1 MEQLSLK
8 SESAHMNTIN
18 NNLTSTTRLLAMVLF
33 ISPLM
38 LFFVFFIYYLVS
50 LGQLGESLFSAIALF
65 IAFLLT
71 YEITISIIHL
81 VQMGFS
87 LQTTRRNV
95 ISRRINSR
103 FALVDSPK
111 TQPVSIILWANN
123 QGYGL
128 AETVKSL
135 LALNYP
141 DYEIIIINDGSTDST
156 LEVLETEFG
165 LQPLNRIFRRTLQ
178 TSSITASYTSPK
190 YPIISV
196 IEKPYTGRADS
207 LNIGLNLAKAPLV
220 CVIEP
225 NHLLTRDALLLL
237 AKPFIEQPVNTI
249 MTAGLGEARVNLE
262 DLSLKES
269 LNVVEKKHLFHSS
282 FISRDAFCLITASNN
297 AVRLVKKA
305 ELIEVGGFSAT
316 ESSDLNISLKLQRL
330 LLSKGRNYR
339 LNYIPE
345 ILCWENNLSETPSA
359 VKLHVKWQVETLLT
373 TINNIKLL
381 SQPLTSGQFWAYF
394 LLLLENFSP
403 ILSLLGLILSPVAY
417 IIGSISLEFML
428 IYFITFITFSFL
440 ESLMGIIADE
450 FSLRYQHT
458 LPEVVNLILV
468 SLIESLF
475 YQPAINFWRVLG
487 AFRSIFS

>member
-1 MEQLSLK
+1 MEQSNLK
-8 SESAHMNTIN
+8 SESNLSKN
-18 NNLTSTTRLLAMVLF
+18 KSNNLTTTPKLLALLLL
-33 ISPLM
+33 ISPLII
-38 LFFVFFIYYLVS
+38 FFIFFIYNFILIGLFGKS
-50 LGQLGESLFSAIALF
+50 LLSAL
-65 IAFLLT
+65 
-71 YEITISIIHL
+71 TISIIFLLAYQIIISTIRL
-81 VQMGFS
+81 VQMIVS
-87 LQTTRRNV
+87 LKNTRRNV

-123 QGYGL
+123 QGYNL

-135 LALNYP
+135 LSLNYP

-165 LQPLNRIFRRTLQ
+165 LQPLNRIFRRTLK

-196 IEKPYTGRADS
+196 IEKPFTGRADS

-220 CVIEP
+220 CIIEP

-237 AKPFIEQPVNTI
+237 AKPFIEQPSNTI
-249 MTAGLGEARVNLE
+249 MTAGLGEARVNIE
-262 DLSLKES
+262 EFSLTEN

-282 FISRDAFCLITASNN
+282 LVCRDAFCLITGNPN
-297 AVRLVKKA
+297 AVRLVKKS
-305 ELIEVGGFSAT
+305 ELIEVGGFSSN
-316 ESSDLNISLKLQRL
+316 EFSDLTVSLKLQQL
-330 LLSKGRNYR
+330 LLSKGRDYR

-345 ILCWENNLSETPSA
+345 ILCWEHNLIEPLSA
-359 VKLHVKWQVETLLT
+359 STIHGRWQSDTLLS

-381 SQPLTSGQFWAYF
+381 FQSPINKEFWTYF
-394 LLLLENFSP
+394 LLVLENISP
-403 ILSLLGLILSPVAY
+403 TLSLLGLVLTPISFILGA
-417 IIGSISLEFML
+417 ISLELML
-428 IYFITFITFSFL
+428 IYFIAFITFSFL

-458 LPEVVNLILV
+458 LAEVVNLILA

-475 YQPAINFWRVLG
+475 YKSATNFWRILG